1 MLVESFRSR
10 RSALV
15 ASLLPALGLLGCG
28 ESRSARPSEGRLGEA
43 CGEPRPVTAN
53 EVDVDGDAPECG
65 GGACVHGADV
75 ALGAATS
82 QGMCSC
88 RCDGP
93 ASAGP
98 FCSCATGFV
107 CREEIRSL
115 GLSDASAV
123 GSYCVPE

>member
-1 MLVESFRSR
+1 MLVESFQPRGFV
-10 RSALV
+10 LV
-15 ASLLPALGLLGCG
+15 VSVLLAAGVCGCG
-28 ESRSARPSEGRLGEA
+28 ESRSATATDGRLGEA
-43 CGEPRPVTAN
+43 CGDVRKVNAN
-53 EVDVDGDAPECG
+53 EVDVEGDAPECG

-75 ALGAATS
+75 ALGADTS

-98 FCSCATGFV
+98 FCNCAAGFV

-115 GLSDASAV
+115 GLGDASTV

>member
-1 MLVESFRSR
+1 MLLESFRR
-10 RSALV
+10 RGCLVVVSVIFATALV
-15 ASLLPALGLLGCG
+15 GCG
-28 ESRSARPSEGRLGEA
+28 ESRSAPVTDVRLGEA
-43 CGEPRPVTAN
+43 CGEVLPVTAN
-53 EVDVDGDAPECG
+53 VVDVDGDAPECG

-98 FCSCATGFV
+98 FCSCASGFV
-107 CREEIRSL
+107 CREEIRAL
-115 GLSDASAV
+115 GLSDESTV